1 MKNEND
7 LRVLKTRKAITESF
21 LVLLAKKSFDDISV
35 TEICKAAH
43 CSRNTFYVHFPYK
56 EALYDSIIDS
66 YVDKICECL
75 TETGIDELPKEN
87 NEEYFSELMSRVADA
102 FLSQRK
108 KIRPILEGD
117 HSKIFFDRV
126 TEVVRNT
133 LIDHS
138 EHIFPDSSKDS
149 LYRLVC
155 WYSAAAMVGF
165 LQGCTYDVDIP
176 DSEARA
182 LFGKIH
188 SLACTMGLNLMLNN
202 MN

>member
-7 LRVLKTRKAITESF
+7 LRVQKTRRAIIESF
-21 LVLLAKKSFDDISV
+21 LSLLAKKSYEQISV

-56 EALYDSIIDS
+56 EALYDSVIER
-66 YVDKICECL
+66 YVDKICQCL
-75 TETGIDELPKEN
+75 TEPAELPTEN
-87 NEEYFSELMSRVADA
+87 TEEFFFELMSRVAGA

-108 KIRPILEGD
+108 MIMPILSEE
-117 HSKIFFDRV
+117 HKMQFFERV

-138 EHIFPDSSKDS
+138 ELIVPHSSKNNR
-149 LYRLVC
+149 YRLIC

-182 LFGKIH
+182 LFGEIH
-188 SLACTMGLNLMLNN
+188 SLASTIGLKFILDNN
-202 MN
+202 AK